1 MCTQCSI
8 NTGLIP
14 PVFAWLHVASAA
26 SAMRRLA
33 TTYRRGGSASCRL
46 NRFCRIS
53 CRCCFSVSPRSK
65 RVCDPME
72 LCPFDRPL
80 KSSTSGLDLLQRPLY
95 PLITTPSPSWEAPVL
110 VILA

>member
-53 CRCCFSVSPRSK
+53 CRCTKEQHQRLGSSPAPAIPLNYNAVSLVGGPCTCHTGIIR
-65 RVCDPME
+65 
-72 LCPFDRPL
+72 FDIR
-80 KSSTSGLDLLQRPLY
+80 
-95 PLITTPSPSWEAPVL
+95 TP
-110 VILA
+110 